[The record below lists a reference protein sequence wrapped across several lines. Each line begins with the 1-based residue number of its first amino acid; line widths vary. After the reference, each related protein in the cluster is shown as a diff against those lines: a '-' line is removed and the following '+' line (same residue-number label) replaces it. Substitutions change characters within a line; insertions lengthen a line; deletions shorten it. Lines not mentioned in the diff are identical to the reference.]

1 MTLLDYIEAFRDA
14 KKAILGYYANQ
25 HSRHDMIQSQTTFT
39 CNVVSDDAFFR
50 GCSTD
55 FGYSVQSFGDRNSFK
70 SSDYA
75 SKEKKLDID
84 DNNTYFDT
92 TDDNDDKIDD
102 CYDDK
107 IYLL

>member
-1 MTLLDYIEAFRDA
+1 MV
-14 KKAILGYYANQ
+14 
-25 HSRHDMIQSQTTFT
+25 QSLTTFAY
-39 CNVVSDDAFFR
+39 NGVSDDAFFR

-55 FGYSVQSFGDRNSFK
+55 FGYLVQSFGDGNSFE

-75 SKEKKLDID
+75 SEEKKLDID
-84 DNNTYFDT
+84 DNDTYFNT

-102 CYDDK
+102 IYDDK